1 VVIPTLGFAAARV
14 AVAVGLGLALPCL
27 GLSAAEATEGPGQER
42 ADHQAASRHCADRP
56 RQCIEWGVLH
66 GNLLYAMRHVP
77 CAVHV
82 DPSGQ
87 QTLAG
92 PLPQVFVVATHRVVP
107 NGHGATPTLEQVLKF
122 KGNEGLHVHVLL
134 VVQQLKP
141 VLQDDTPHRHSPP
154 THCSLTVQCRPQK
167 PQLRTSVCSS
177 TQTPPQHVG
186 LAAGQSS
193 LLQHWLFGM
202 HASRQTFWPLGQLD
216 SQRPPTQ
223 TWSVAHDPQLPPQ
236 PSLPQMRWSQ
246 VRRHWAAGTV
256 PVSAGTVP
264 ARRFLRRFFFLAATP
279 PASHSPLRPRPAPAN
294 PRSTSRREGR
304 RRKVC
309 VTA

>member
-1 VVIPTLGFAAARV
+1 VVIPAVGFAAARV
-14 AVAVGLGLALPCL
+14 AVAVVLGLALRRVDLP
-27 GLSAAEATEGPGQER
+27 AAEATEGPGQER
-42 ADHQAASRHCADRP
+42 ADHQAARRHCADRP

-141 VLQDDTPHRHSPP
+141 VLQNETPQMHWPP
-154 THCSLTVQCRPQK
+154 THCSLTVQCRPQM
-167 PQLRTSVCSS
+167 PQLRTSVCAF
-177 TQTPPQHVG
+177 THTPPQQSG
-186 LAAGQSS
+186 LAAGQSA
-193 LLQHWLFGM
+193 LVQHWLFGM
-202 HASRQTFWPLGQLD
+202 HSSLHTFWPLGQLY
-216 SQRPPTQ
+216 SQRPLAQ
-223 TWSVAHDPQLPPQ
+223 T
-236 PSLPQMRWSQ
+236 
-246 VRRHWAAGTV
+246 
-256 PVSAGTVP
+256 
-264 ARRFLRRFFFLAATP
+264 
-279 PASHSPLRPRPAPAN
+279 
-294 PRSTSRREGR
+294 
-304 RRKVC
+304 
-309 VTA
+309 